1 MEHLC
6 ASRQGQASEFDATRQ
21 DAGVQYDS
29 GGPTLLKTIFALV
42 DGVLGLVGGLLGVVV
57 GLLGDILPI
66 VLQLNVS
73 VLIQVLAL

>member
-1 MEHLC
+1 MII
-6 ASRQGQASEFDATRQ
+6 AD
-21 DAGVQYDS
+21 
-29 GGPTLLKTIFALV
+29 LLKTIFALV

-73 VLIQVLAL
+73 VLIQVPAL